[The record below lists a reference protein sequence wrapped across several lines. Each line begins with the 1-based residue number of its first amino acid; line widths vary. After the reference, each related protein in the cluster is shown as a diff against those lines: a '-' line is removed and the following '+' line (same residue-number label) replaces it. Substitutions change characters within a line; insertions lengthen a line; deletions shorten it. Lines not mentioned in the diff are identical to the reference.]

1 MQSGWHENPAGTG
14 LTRSRLTVE
23 EMTVAVIIP
32 TFNHAH
38 FLADAIASVLAQTR
52 QADEIIVVDDGSTD
66 DPAMVVAKFPTLR
79 LIRQDNRGL
88 SAARNTGMR
97 NGKASHIIFLD
108 ADDRLLPTA
117 LQSGLTCAA
126 AHPECAFIYGGSNYV
141 SEDGHPLWSKI
152 AEPINGNAFLEFLR
166 RNQTGGIMTV
176 VFRRDCLLAVD
187 GFDETLRR
195 AEDHDLY
202 LRMTQK
208 YTVASHQEIVAE
220 YRRHDQNMSND
231 YSAQLK
237 VILLVL
243 DHHEASCR
251 TDAQRAA
258 LQEGRMYY
266 RSLYVSRM
274 LGAASVNWRAR
285 HDVGILARDLIQ
297 AAGWSPGFTMR
308 TLLGFFGRRATKIL
322 MYPIAQLI
330 QRLRRQP

>member
-108 ADDRLLPTA
+108 AHDLLLRTA
-117 LQSGLTCAA
+117 LQSGLACAA

-152 AEPINGNAFLEFLR
+152 AEPINGDAFLEFLR

-176 VFRRDCLLAVD
+176 VFRRDCLLAAN

-195 AEDHDLY
+195 GEDYDLY

-208 YTVASHQEIVAE
+208 YPVASHREIVAE

-231 YSAQLK
+231 HAAQLK
-237 VILLVL
+237 VTLLILDRQEARITSDFARAVL
-243 DHHEASCR
+243 REAR
-251 TDAQRAA
+251 VDIR
-258 LQEGRMYY
+258 RH
-266 RSLYVSRM
+266 YVSRM
-274 LGAASVNWRAR
+274 LGEASVRWRAR
-285 HDVGILARDLIQ
+285 RNIGILVLDLIK
-297 AAGWSPGFTMR
+297 AALWSPDIVAR
-308 TLLGFFGRRATKIL
+308 TLLTGFGGRSSKMLLRS
-322 MYPIAQLI
+322 IAERSI
-330 QRLRRQP
+330 KKNDV

>member
-1 MQSGWHENPAGTG
+1 MKTAWPREPAAAD
-14 LTRSRLTVE
+14 LYASDLADVI
-23 EMTVAVIIP
+23 TVAVIIP

-52 QADEIIVVDDGSTD
+52 QAEEIIVVDDGSTD
-66 DPAMVVAKFPTLR
+66 DPARVAAKFPTVR

-97 NGKASHIIFLD
+97 NCKTNHIIFLD

-141 SEDGHPLWSKI
+141 SEDGHPLWSKT
-152 AEPINGNAFLEFLR
+152 AEPINGDAFLAFLR

-176 VFRRDCLLAVD
+176 VFRRDCLLALN

-195 AEDHDLY
+195 GEDYDLY

-208 YTVASHQEIVAE
+208 YQVASHQEIVAE

-231 YSAQLK
+231 HAAQLK
-237 VILLVL
+237 VTLLILDRQEARIKSDVARAVL
-243 DHHEASCR
+243 REAR
-251 TDAQRAA
+251 VHIR
-258 LQEGRMYY
+258 RH
-266 RSLYVSRM
+266 YVSRM
-274 LGAASVNWRAR
+274 LGEAAVRWRAR
-285 HDVGILARDLIQ
+285 RNIGILVLDLIE
-297 AAGWSPGFTMR
+297 AALWSPHIVTR
-308 TLLGFFGRRATKIL
+308 TVLSGLGGRSSKMLLRSIAARAIKKNDV
-322 MYPIAQLI
+322 
-330 QRLRRQP
+330 